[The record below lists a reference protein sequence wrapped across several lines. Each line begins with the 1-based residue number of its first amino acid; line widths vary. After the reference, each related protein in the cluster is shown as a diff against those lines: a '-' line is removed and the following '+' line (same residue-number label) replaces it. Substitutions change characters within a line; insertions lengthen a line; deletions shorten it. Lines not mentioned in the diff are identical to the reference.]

1 MTRIRQILCAK
12 QITRPVSQIP
22 SLTLPVIK
30 FLHITVTPRMDEKFV
45 AYPSTHQ
52 FDSFR
57 QHYLKTSSSGCLE
70 FHGTV
75 KIHGSNVS
83 IIFKSANTW
92 QIQSRNRILS
102 KQEDMSE
109 CYAKLNNAPL
119 NEVAQQILRVAG
131 TADEDSWDNIMI
143 VGEWAGKG
151 IQNGIGVSKVDKFFA
166 IFNIRIGTKWQD
178 IRKFQ
183 TVALPEYRIFNICDF
198 PTYSITIN
206 LLSLTDV
213 ERAEKEMQMLV
224 DEIDKKCPVAAQMG
238 IEGGGEGIVYTF
250 HPSEPTDRLYHFK
263 VKGPSHQIVRK
274 EKLFK
279 IPPGLASS
287 VAAFI
292 EYAVTEA
299 RLDQGI
305 AYLEEMN
312 IPVKDESTGKY
323 IAWVVKDVFKEET
336 HTMEKM
342 RLQEKDVK
350 SQLSKTVREG
360 WKIRLK
366 AAQRKDL
373 E

>member
-1 MTRIRQILCAK
+1 
-12 QITRPVSQIP
+12 
-22 SLTLPVIK
+22 
-30 FLHITVTPRMDEKFV
+30 MDEKFV
-45 AYPSTHQ
+45 AYPDTRQ

-57 QHYLKTSSSGCLE
+57 QHYLKNSSDGCLD

-75 KIHGSNVS
+75 KLHGSNVS
-83 IIFKSANTW
+83 IIFKSASTW

-102 KQEDMSE
+102 AQEDMYE
-109 CYAKLNNAPL
+109 CYAKLNKAPL
-119 NEVAQQILRVAG
+119 NDVAQQILRLAG
-131 TADEDSWDNIMI
+131 TTDEDIWDDIMV
-143 VGEWAGKG
+143 VGEWAGRG

-183 TVALPEYRIFNICDF
+183 TVAVPEYRIFNICDF
-198 PTYSITIN
+198 PTYLMKID

-213 ERAEKEMQMLV
+213 ERAEKEMRILV

-238 IEGGGEGIVYTF
+238 VEGGGEGIVYTF
-250 HPSEPTDRLYHFK
+250 HPPEATHRLYHFK

-274 EKLFK
+274 DKLSK
-279 IPPGLASS
+279 VPPGLASA

-312 IPVKDESTGKY
+312 IPVEDESTGKY
-323 IAWVVKDVFKEET
+323 IGWVVKDVFKEES

-342 RLQEKDVK
+342 GLKEKDVK
-350 SQLSKTVREG
+350 SQLSRTVREG
-360 WKIRLK
+360 WTIRLK
-366 AAQRKDL
+366 AAQRNDL